1 MSEIIPFP
9 KLKKQ
14 LVNNIYLAIRNEQFD
29 EAYELFET
37 YEQHFEMD
45 DDLSIKKCEVLKS
58 CGYYLELREEAS
70 ILLNQGHPLYD
81 KIVIYFVE
89 SLYFLEQYR
98 TVVEIINQIKDE
110 NIEHATRMALLP
122 IQDMAK
128 EKLNQRQLKASEVLR
143 AFQETQ
149 FEEQINLLID
159 LIDHH
164 LGIFNLTLAQIIENE
179 LLHPNVQSLI
189 LEYLRLSEWSAE
201 VKFDKIDETITVIP
215 TELPGIERTN
225 FTQNII
231 PKVIDQ
237 LEIDSPSSI
246 ELAKSL
252 LNQHAIIMYPITLND
267 INDDVLVACYLK
279 LLSERFNIDANYESV
294 TQQDWDMFIK
304 VIQKLQ

>member
-1 MSEIIPFP
+1 MKN
-9 KLKKQ
+9 KL
-14 LVNNIYLAIRNEQFD
+14 IY
-29 EAYELFET
+29 
-37 YEQHFEMD
+37 
-45 DDLSIKKCEVLKS
+45 
-58 CGYYLELREEAS
+58 
-70 ILLNQGHPLYD
+70 
-81 KIVIYFVE
+81 
-89 SLYFLEQYR
+89 
-98 TVVEIINQIKDE
+98 
-110 NIEHATRMALLP
+110 
-122 IQDMAK
+122 
-128 EKLNQRQLKASEVLR
+128 
-143 AFQETQ
+143 
-149 FEEQINLLID
+149 
-159 LIDHH
+159 

-179 LLHPNVQSLI
+179 VLHPNVQSLI

-201 VKFDKIDETITVIP
+201 VKFNKIDENITVIP

-294 TQQDWDMFIK
+294 TQQDWDMFIE